1 MFFARYVLSS
11 ALILQMIV
19 GQVALPARAQTPV
32 PENSSSESSQNLTND
47 QRAILAASSELESSD
62 GASLPASQTEAKDA
76 FLLTG
81 QTLTAFRGSAT
92 DYDLSSLDLN
102 LPDFVITDPA
112 KEIDVG
118 LDAQGSLQFTLK
130 RNGATLATHTIS
142 KAKPLAWAR
151 DQELLV
157 YLDQSGTYRA
167 IDMGYAKTALFRSP
181 LPVIELLKSKVDLA
195 RLNSVKLQFLKRDQ
209 APFQLNPNATE
220 GVRPIE
226 ASTVLKAGDLI
237 VSASDAQAAT
247 FVEDLSRSVIR
258 TQVYTAESILSF
270 LAMRLNPE
278 QLDVEIAKLKAL
290 PQANDALSTATES
303 VDPFVKASI
312 QAIPPEAVTT
322 LKSRAQTNLDR
333 TNERVDQF
341 TFQEWQ
347 EHYQA
352 LASKISAQDAAA
364 ASTSAAKKFSP
375 RQLVT
380 RFLTPKSLK
389 IMAGLTAGGALAYG
403 AVQVLGGMND
413 GAGPAWAMHLMNEAY
428 THMIPAVLKD
438 SAYRMT
444 LLKSSISLLA
454 FIPLLWG
461 IGFLGAKKSG
471 KSWKP
476 AKMIASMG
484 MKVYAVIQLP
494 FYHRLAGL
502 VKQRSFLNAMRMGL
516 NPLQKIK
523 ADSPIGKQLGLSTDI
538 VPAVNNPMWKAKS
551 GNQSELKT
559 AATKAL
565 IQQKE
570 RLTTLSWMLASVV
583 ASEDAKISDGVDPAT
598 LAVLGDQASS
608 GGLAMNADEIGKYL
622 DSPEFRAKWEQVAI
636 ELERELVRAKDPAI
650 EKSLVKDIEQLSPEE
665 LGRLYSLAKQTQ
677 AKIQSR
683 SALQAKIAKLRTHW
697 KRISVSSLQGIA
709 NFGLAEN
716 RFLKK
721 VEPSDFVV
729 NQFWKQFLVDYSL
742 AVAQMGLIGA
752 RANLSDPQALAAS
765 EHGIL
770 WTNPGHFSDMF
781 GQVRVYGIS
790 VPSSMA
796 LVYQRAAEITDDS
809 YRPPEDTA
817 LEGVTQKEGF
827 FKGLVSWAK
836 GAGNLT
842 QADYGAIWV
851 KRLVRSLKTIQAGYL
866 MMMIERILI
875 GGQNFAVANLAFVYM
890 TVWSTWQ
897 FGWMWEPIT
906 RGNQMYQEHLSQSA
920 NELAEIKSALGTAIR
935 LDDPVAMPSQ
945 MAMLQEL
952 YEKSSVNLPKNLAT
966 SIDEMFDRLER
977 LDVNQIVA
985 LKTDFAQSTEEVS
998 ALRAAIVNGDAAAL
1012 KTARK
1017 QLTEAYR
1024 AAGAE
1029 EEAVAALMKLNAVS
1043 MLEFSMQHPPF
1054 AVKPHG
1060 GVEWFTTMM
1069 GAVLTTYYATSLSVD
1084 TFRENVSWGTK
1095 IAEASL
1101 MSAGLYVGTYYAP
1114 RVWKKWIVPTAKKLH
1129 DGLCNLILIGK
1140 FRANE

>member
-1 MFFARYVLSS
+1 MFFTRYVLSY

-19 GQVALPARAQTPV
+19 GQVALPARAQA
-32 PENSSSESSQNLTND
+32 PENASSESSSSGLTSD
-47 QRAILAASSELESSD
+47 QRALLAAGAELESSD
-62 GASLPASQTEAKDA
+62 GTTLPSSQAETKDA

-81 QTLTAFRGSAT
+81 QTLTAFRGNAT

-112 KEIDVG
+112 KEIEVG
-118 LDAQGSLQFTLK
+118 VNAEGSLQFTLK
-130 RNGATLATHTIS
+130 RGGATLATHTITQ
-142 KAKPLAWAR
+142 AKPLAWAR

-157 YLDQSGTYRA
+157 FLDQSGTYRA
-167 IDMGYAKTALFRSP
+167 IDLGYAKTAMFRSP
-181 LPVIELLKSKVDLA
+181 LPVIELLTSKVDFS
-195 RLNSVKLQFLKRDQ
+195 RLGFVKLQFLKRDQ
-209 APFQLNPNATE
+209 APFQLNTEAAE

-237 VSASDAQAAT
+237 VTAPSST
-247 FVEDLSRSVIR
+247 LVEDLSRSVIR

-278 QLDVEIAKLKAL
+278 QLDVELAKLKAL
-290 PQANDALSTATES
+290 PDATQTLSQATES
-303 VDPFVKASI
+303 IDPFVKAAI
-312 QAIPPEAVTT
+312 QAIPPEAVTA
-322 LKSRAQTNLDR
+322 LKSRAQTHQDR
-333 TNERVDQF
+333 VNERVDQF

-347 EHYQA
+347 DHYQA
-352 LASKISAQDAAA
+352 LAAKIDAEDA
-364 ASTSAAKKFSP
+364 SAATQVKKLSP

-413 GAGPAWAMHLMNEAY
+413 GAGPAWAMHLMNQAY
-428 THMIPAVLKD
+428 THMIPSVLKD

-444 LLKSSISLLA
+444 LLKSSLSLLS

-461 IGFLGAKKSG
+461 MGFLGAKKMG
-471 KSWKP
+471 KAWKP

-516 NPLQKIK
+516 NPLQKIE
-523 ADSPIGKQLGLSTDI
+523 ADSPLGKQLGLTTDI
-538 VPAVNNPMWKAKS
+538 VPAVNNPAWKS
-551 GNQSELKT
+551 RLGNQAEVKT

-583 ASEDAKISDGVDPAT
+583 ASEDAKSSEAMDPAT
-598 LAVLGDQASS
+598 LAVLGDQARS
-608 GGLAMNADEIGKYL
+608 GGLAMSADEIGKYL

-636 ELERELVRAKDPAI
+636 ELERELVRAKDPAV
-650 EKSLVKDIEQLSPEE
+650 EKSLMKDIEKLSPEE

-683 SALQAKIAKLRTHW
+683 LVLQKKVATLRAHW
-697 KRISVSSLQGIA
+697 KRISISSLQGIA

-742 AVAQMGLIGA
+742 AVAQMGLVGA
-752 RANLSDPQALAAS
+752 RANLADPQALAAN
-765 EHGIL
+765 EHGVL

-817 LEGVTQKEGF
+817 LEGITKKENF

-866 MMMIERILI
+866 MMMIERMLI
-875 GGQNFAVANLAFVYM
+875 GGQNFGVASLAFVYM

-906 RGNQMYQEHLSQSA
+906 RGNQMYQEHLNQSA

-945 MAMLQEL
+945 IAKLQDL
-952 YEKSSVNLPKNLAT
+952 YEKSSIDLPTKLQA

-977 LDVNQIVA
+977 MDVNQIVE
-985 LKTDFAQSTEEVS
+985 LKTDFAQSTNQVS
-998 ALRAAIVNGDAAAL
+998 ALRAAVISGDTTAL
-1012 KTARK
+1012 KNARK

-1043 MLEFSMQHPPF
+1043 LLEFSMKTPPF

-1101 MSAGLYVGTYYAP
+1101 MATGLYVGTYYAP
-1114 RVWKKWIVPTAKKLH
+1114 RVWKKWIVPTAKKVH

-1140 FRANE
+1140 FHPDP